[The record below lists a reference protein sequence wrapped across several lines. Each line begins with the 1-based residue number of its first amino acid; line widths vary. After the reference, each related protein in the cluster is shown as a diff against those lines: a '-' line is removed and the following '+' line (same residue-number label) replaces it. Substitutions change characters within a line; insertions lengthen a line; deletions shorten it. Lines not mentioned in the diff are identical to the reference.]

1 MKDIKTFLIGFLT
14 CACLFLI
21 MGQTNG
27 EGQANERGKANG
39 KLKSKVD
46 WLEQELK
53 NHKKDIVDVRKLVT
67 DKISPLASAEAG
79 LKTMEKLDNSNNYGK
94 FAPVGYIK
102 EASGDTYVHII
113 DTQTGQ
119 LYSNKFNKGFGK
131 WNRSGKKIKL

>member
-1 MKDIKTFLIGFLT
+1 MKDIKTFLIGCLT

-27 EGQANERGKANG
+27 EGKTNG

-46 WLEQELK
+46 WLEKELK
-53 NHKKDIVDVRKLVT
+53 NHKKEIVDVRKLVT

-79 LKTMEKLDNSNNYGK
+79 LKTMEKLGDSNYGK
-94 FAPVGYIK
+94 FAAVGYL
-102 EASGDTYVHII
+102 ERTSGETHVHII

-119 LYSNKFNKGFGK
+119 LYSNTFNKGFGK
-131 WNRSGKKIKL
+131 WNRSGKKIKP

>member
-14 CACLFLI
+14 CVSLFLI

-27 EGQANERGKANG
+27 EGQANG

-53 NHKKDIVDVRKLVT
+53 NHKKDLVDVRKLVT

-79 LKTMEKLDNSNNYGK
+79 LKTMQRLDNSNYGK
-94 FAPVGYIK
+94 FSPVGYLEEI
-102 EASGDTYVHII
+102 SGDTHVHII

-119 LYSNKFNKGFGK
+119 IYSNKFDKGFGK
-131 WNRSGKKIKL
+131 WHRTGKKIKL

>member
-1 MKDIKTFLIGFLT
+1 MKDIKSYVIGFLT
-14 CACLFLI
+14 CACMFLI

-27 EGQANERGKANG
+27 EEQTNE

-46 WLEQELK
+46 WLEKELK
-53 NHKKDIVDVRKLVT
+53 NHKKDLVDLRKLVT
-67 DKISPLASAEAG
+67 DKISPLASAEAE
-79 LKTMEKLDNSNNYGK
+79 LKTMEKLGNSNYGK

-102 EASGDTYVHII
+102 ETSGDTYVHII

>member
-1 MKDIKTFLIGFLT
+1 MKDIKSYVIGFST

-27 EGQANERGKANG
+27 EGEANERGKTNG

-46 WLEQELK
+46 WLEKELK
-53 NHKKDIVDVRKLVT
+53 NHKKDLVDLRKLVT
-67 DKISPLASAEAG
+67 DKISPLASAEAE
-79 LKTMEKLDNSNNYGK
+79 LKTMEKLGNSNYGK

-102 EASGDTYVHII
+102 ETSGDTYVHII